1 MALETINK
9 TLGITEIPKK
19 KEKED
24 FKVYF
29 NKKAHRVAL
38 RFDPGFKSGLI
49 EFLYDADEKKLV
61 IIEGKKDS
69 VTARKITK
77 SKSGNFITSYAK
89 LFKIDTIPEKGSLEC
104 VKETIGIPKKSSDGI
119 KEVKG
124 YTINLNQ
131 KVVVDSVADAADDIA
146 NVPGEETVVVTD
158 AVSIIDQVEVF
169 GNGVSGES
177 GKTGGQIFQADK
189 PIEEI

>member
-9 TLGITEIPKK
+9 ILGITEIAKK

-29 NKKAHRVAL
+29 NKKAHRIAL
-38 RFDPGFKSGLI
+38 RFNPGFKSGFL

-61 IIEGKKDS
+61 IIESKEDR
-69 VTARKITK
+69 VDARKITE
-77 SKSGNFITSYAK
+77 SKHGNFITSYAK
-89 LFKIDTIPEKGSLEC
+89 LFKIDAIPEKGSLDC
-104 VKETIGIPKKSSDGI
+104 IKETIGIPKKSSDGI

-131 KVVVDSVADAADDIA
+131 KVVVDSAVDAADDTA
-146 NVPGEETVVVTD
+146 NVPGEEPIVLTD
-158 AVSIIDQVEVF
+158 SVSVIDQVEVI
-169 GNGVSGES
+169 GNGVSGE
-177 GKTGGQIFQADK
+177 ADK